1 MKFVVQMISFLKN
14 CNFINLIPQIF
25 IFFLILYLWFKIIA
39 LESNVFLLE
48 QKLKKDNNINSP
60 TSCSFNKCNIPMP
73 PPPPPHI
80 NMNPENFNSFNM
92 DDMIMNEVF
101 NYPHKTPNIKLPVAE
116 HVHIKIEESSDDN
129 NADPEPPI
137 KNEVFDLKKDDNDNI
152 SVSSGINKKKLSK
165 LNLDGLKQKCTELNL
180 QTDGTKSELIDRIIN
195 ADI

>member
-1 MKFVVQMISFLKN
+1 MISFLKN
-14 CNFINLIPQIF
+14 CNYINLIPQLF
-25 IFFLILYLWFKIIA
+25 IFFLILYLWFKIIS

-48 QKLKKDNNINSP
+48 QKLKKDNNENKNSC
-60 TSCSFNKCNIPMP
+60 TFDKCNIPMP
-73 PPPPPHI
+73 PPQMPPHM

-101 NYPHKTPNIKLPVAE
+101 NYSDKPPHIKLPVAE

-129 NADPEPPI
+129 IEVEPPII
-137 KNEVFDLKKDDNDNI
+137 KNEVFDLKKDENDNV
-152 SVSSGINKKKLSK
+152 SVSGGTNKKKLAK

-180 QTDGTKSELIDRIIN
+180 QTDGTKNELIERILN